1 MTAAPNDSSG
11 VRFPPPALYV
21 LALAAGYF
29 LERRWPVPVLP
40 GLSRAAAAAGAVL
53 FLSGA
58 GLAAAGVLTFRKAGT
73 SPNPTRPTRALT
85 VAGPYRFTRNPM
97 YLGLALASAG
107 IAVAF
112 NAFWPLPLVAV
123 AAALMVPLVIAR
135 EERYLEGKFGDEY
148 RRYRSGV
155 RRWL

>member
-1 MTAAPNDSSG
+1 M
-11 VRFPPPALYV
+11 
-21 LALAAGYF
+21 
-29 LERRWPVPVLP
+29 PVLP